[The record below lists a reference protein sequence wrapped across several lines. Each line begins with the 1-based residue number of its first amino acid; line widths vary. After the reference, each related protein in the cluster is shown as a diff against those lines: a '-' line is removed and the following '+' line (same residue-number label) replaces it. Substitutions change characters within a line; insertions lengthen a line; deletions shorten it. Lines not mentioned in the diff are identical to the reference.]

1 MELARPVRLGW
12 HVVRVTQSRVFKR
25 PAVLI
30 IRPVA
35 SDVSLEFAA
44 LRERAYTA
52 SVDEASSLIVAGTHR
67 FEVRATKGAWRYQRI
82 PLSPLAKLLAFLEG
96 GFPMLSAQS
105 DRATISLFEAPGA
118 LNAGRIERWMVER
131 AIECDGRVVTLFD
144 LLRSDESYSLV
155 RFLLSERQ
163 NFKSVTE
170 LSCQY
175 GVSESHFRR
184 LCRRALGTNLKSEL
198 RRWRAASA
206 ILGIVDG
213 HESLTNIA
221 ICSGYASS
229 SHLSKEIKDFLGI
242 SPCKIRHGQ

>member
-1 MELARPVRLGW
+1 M
-12 HVVRVTQSRVFKR
+12 TQPRVFKR

-35 SDVSLEFAA
+35 SDVHLEFVA

-52 SVDEASSLIVAGTHR
+52 SIDEASSLIVAGTHGV
-67 FEVRATKGAWRYQRI
+67 EVKATGGAWRYQRI

-96 GFPMLSAQS
+96 GFPMSSTQS
-105 DRATISLFEAPGA
+105 DRATISLIEAPGA
-118 LNAGRIERWMVER
+118 LNAGRIERWMVEQ
-131 AIECDGRVVTLFD
+131 AIECDARAASLFD

-170 LSCQY
+170 LSHQY

-184 LCRRALGTNLKSEL
+184 LCRQALGTNLKGEL
-198 RRWRAASA
+198 RRWRATAA

-213 HESLTNIA
+213 CESLTNIA
-221 ICSGYASS
+221 VGSGFASS
-229 SHLSKEIKDFLGI
+229 SHLSKEVKDFLGI
-242 SPCKIRHGQ
+242 SPCKIRQGQ